1 MSEPVARWDRFSD
14 PKRWDVGNP
23 SHGTGFPTIPDEA
36 VYRTHG
42 CVDQGLQYGPS
53 RRCDGHPVMQRNLG
67 RPLTTREIAA
77 AAGTSERSLRRQ
89 FQRFTGQ
96 SPIAFHRH
104 LRLEAIQ
111 RQAPLHAST
120 FSGSVAVP
128 WKTRVVSPDAACRV
142 IGNGTRASRSVVKLP
157 NLPSTA
163 RASVDS
169 PGTAAP
175 EVAPSDANFNCNTCA
190 RGK

>member
-1 MSEPVARWDRFSD
+1 MSETRRTGPVFRQYRMKQSTGPTDVSIRAFS
-14 PKRWDVGNP
+14 
-23 SHGTGFPTIPDEA
+23 TA
-36 VYRTHG
+36 
-42 CVDQGLQYGPS
+42 PS

-111 RQAPLHAST
+111 RQAPLHAVDVQRVGCRT
-120 FSGSVAVP
+120 LEDEGRLTGCCVQGHWKRNAGVAQRGEIAQLAFHRACKCGFSRDGSPRGCAV
-128 WKTRVVSPDAACRV
+128 
-142 IGNGTRASRSVVKLP
+142 
-157 NLPSTA
+157 
-163 RASVDS
+163 
-169 PGTAAP
+169 
-175 EVAPSDANFNCNTCA
+175 
-190 RGK
+190 